1 VQRSKKFSSNQ
12 VSKISIQMKYSIF
25 LLALIF
31 SFSTVF
37 AQTSQPP
44 TAKKSSTQQVTP
56 STQKTT
62 PQKQPTNTVTP
73 SNQKNSVTPVK
84 PSVIPPKATPATTP
98 KDITGYWLT
107 ANKATIIQFY
117 KAGDVY
123 QGKIVWTRNKDKN
136 GKPLTDVNNPDKAKR
151 KNQIVGTQMV
161 SNLKY
166 NAKTK
171 YYEGGKAYLPQTGK
185 TYNCKARLIKSGDA
199 MEVTAMAG
207 MSLMS
212 KTLTWTRTTG
222 VPSK

>member
-1 VQRSKKFSSNQ
+1 
-12 VSKISIQMKYSIF
+12 MKYSIF
-25 LLALIF
+25 FLAFIF
-31 SFSTVF
+31 SFSTIF
-37 AQTSQPP
+37 AQTTQPS
-44 TAKKSSTQQVTP
+44 TAKKTSTQQVTP

-62 PQKQPTNTVTP
+62 PQKQPTKTVTP
-73 SNQKNSVTPVK
+73 SNQKAPVTPVNPVK
-84 PSVIPPKATPATTP
+84 PSVVPPKSTPAATP

-107 ANKATIIQFY
+107 ANKANIIQFY
-117 KAGDVY
+117 KVGDVY

-136 GKPLTDVNNPDKAKR
+136 GKPLTDVNNPDKSKR

-171 YYEGGKAYLPQTGK
+171 TYEGGKAYLPQTGK
-185 TYNCKARLIKSGDA
+185 TYNCKAKLIKNNDS